1 MGSIYMIYVNEK
13 DLVVPGELLAEDDY
27 YPGRGTFEDDGKI
40 CSKLLG
46 LVSLRNKKI
55 SVIPLKSKYLPKK
68 GDVVIGKI
76 DDVRFSMWGVDINS
90 PYSGILPASEVFG
103 REKKELSRVF
113 DIGDVLFLRIVDVD
127 EVKKVKLGL
136 KGRGMGKFK
145 GGVIVDIAP
154 TKVPRLI
161 GKKGSMINMIKDKT
175 GCKIVVG
182 QNGLVWVKGN
192 EDMEQI
198 VKNII
203 KLIERE
209 AHTSGLTDRIKNK
222 LCLLID
228 GELPPE
234 EEEVEEEPEDDFE
247 EDAFEEGLKKPE
259 LQDFRDEVE
268 KELAEEGFVDEE
280 SEDFDEEDEDSED
293 DEFEEDLEDFNDES
307 EDYEDIEEE
316 FEDEDLD
323 DEEDESEDFEDIEE
337 EFEELEDEDSEEDS
351 EEDLDE
357 SEEEDEEDSEDEIEE
372 FDEDISDDQLEDAI
386 SEAISEDEEV
396 EEVEEESEE
405 EAEAESEEE
414 AEAESED
421 EETVEEEAEAESE
434 DEETAEEEIAE
445 EEADDESEEDDEE
458 KEEKSKKPN
467 FIDTYEYINEQKK
480 NNKSPFDLSRADNS
494 NSPTLNIS
502 KR

>member
-1 MGSIYMIYVNEK
+1 MIYVNEK

-203 KLIERE
+203 KLIEKE

-234 EEEVEEEPEDDFE
+234 EEEAEE

-268 KELAEEGFVDEE
+268 KELAEEGF
-280 SEDFDEEDEDSED
+280 
-293 DEFEEDLEDFNDES
+293 
-307 EDYEDIEEE
+307 
-316 FEDEDLD
+316 LD
-323 DEEDESEDFEDIEE
+323 
-337 EFEELEDEDSEEDS
+337 EDS
-351 EEDLDE
+351 EEDLDDE
-357 SEEEDEEDSEDEIEE
+357 DSEEEEFEDDVEDFNDETEDYEDIDEEDLDDEDSEDEDEEDLDDEDSEEEIEDFEDDISDEELEDVISDAISEDEEDVEEDSEDLEDSEEEISEEEAVEEDSEDEDAVEDEE
-372 FDEDISDDQLEDAI
+372 APE
-386 SEAISEDEEV
+386 EEV
-396 EEVEEESEE
+396 EEVASQED
-405 EAEAESEEE
+405 
-414 AEAESED
+414 SED
-421 EETVEEEAEAESE
+421 
-434 DEETAEEEIAE
+434 D
-445 EEADDESEEDDEE
+445 E

-467 FIDTYEYINEQKK
+467 FMDTYEFINEQKK
-480 NNKSPFDLSRADNS
+480 NNKSSFDLSRADNS
-494 NSPTLNIS
+494 KSPTLNIS
-502 KR
+502 QGRGI

>member
-1 MGSIYMIYVNEK
+1 MIYVNEK

-27 YPGRGTFEDDGKI
+27 YSGRGTFEDDGKI

-203 KLIERE
+203 KLIEKE

-234 EEEVEEEPEDDFE
+234 EEVVEEEEQVEDDFE
-247 EDAFEEGLKKPE
+247 EDAFEDGLKKPE
-259 LQDFRDEVE
+259 LQDFREEVE
-268 KELAEEGFVDEE
+268 KELAEEGFDV
-280 SEDFDEEDEDSED
+280 EEDEDLD
-293 DEFEEDLEDFNDES
+293 DSEEDVEEFNDES

-316 FEDEDLD
+316 FEDLDDGSEDAEDEDEEFEDLD
-323 DEEDESEDFEDIEE
+323 DGSEEKIDEFDEDVSD
-337 EFEELEDEDSEEDS
+337 EELEDV
-351 EEDLDE
+351 
-357 SEEEDEEDSEDEIEE
+357 
-372 FDEDISDDQLEDAI
+372 I
-386 SEAISEDEEV
+386 SEAISEDEV
-396 EEVEEESEE
+396 EDEAAEEDEPAEDAEETSQENAEEESG
-405 EAEAESEEE
+405 
-414 AEAESED
+414 D
-421 EETVEEEAEAESE
+421 ET
-434 DEETAEEEIAE
+434 
-445 EEADDESEEDDEE
+445 DEE
-458 KEEKSKKPN
+458 KGEKSKKPN
-467 FIDTYEYINEQKK
+467 FMDTYEYINEQKK
-480 NNKSPFDLSRADNS
+480 NNNKSSFDLSRADNS

-502 KR
+502 QRRGI

>member
-1 MGSIYMIYVNEK
+1 MIYVNEK

-234 EEEVEEEPEDDFE
+234 EEEVEEVEQEEEE

-268 KELAEEGFVDEE
+268 KELAEEGFI
-280 SEDFDEEDEDSED
+280 DEDSEEELDDDEDFED
-293 DEFEEDLEDFNDES
+293 DEFEEDLEDFNDET
-307 EDYEDIEEE
+307 EDYEDIDE
-316 FEDEDLD
+316 EDLD
-323 DEEDESEDFEDIEE
+323 DEDSEDEDEEEDEESEDDIEDFEDDISD
-337 EFEELEDEDSEEDS
+337 EELEDVISEAISEDDDEIVEESEDEEDVEEDVEEDSEYDEDLEDSEEES
-351 EEDLDE
+351 VEE
-357 SEEEDEEDSEDEIEE
+357 SEDEEDSEDDSEE
-372 FDEDISDDQLEDAI
+372 SPEE
-386 SEAISEDEEV
+386 EDEEAV
-396 EEVEEESEE
+396 E
-405 EAEAESEEE
+405 
-414 AEAESED
+414 ESED
-421 EETVEEEAEAESE
+421 EEDVEEDVEEDSE
-434 DEETAEEEIAE
+434 D
-445 EEADDESEEDDEE
+445 DS
-458 KEEKSKKPN
+458 KYEKSKKPN
-467 FIDTYEYINEQKK
+467 FMDTYEYINEQKK
-480 NNKSPFDLSRADNS
+480 NNKSSFDLSRADNS
-494 NSPTLNIS
+494 KSPTLNIS
-502 KR
+502 QGRGI

>member
-1 MGSIYMIYVNEK
+1 MIYVNEK

-203 KLIERE
+203 KLIEKE

-234 EEEVEEEPEDDFE
+234 EEEAEEAEQEVEE

-268 KELAEEGFVDEE
+268 KELAEEGFLDEDSE
-280 SEDFDEEDEDSED
+280 EDLDDEDSEEEEFEDDVEDFNDETEDYEDIDDEDLDEDEDSED
-293 DEFEEDLEDFNDES
+293 DEDDEDLETSEEEIEDFEDDISDEELEDVISDAISEDEEDVEEDSEDLED
-307 EDYEDIEEE
+307 
-316 FEDEDLD
+316 
-323 DEEDESEDFEDIEE
+323 
-337 EFEELEDEDSEEDS
+337 
-351 EEDLDE
+351 
-357 SEEEDEEDSEDEIEE
+357 SEEEAVEEDSEDEDAVEDEE
-372 FDEDISDDQLEDAI
+372 APE
-386 SEAISEDEEV
+386 EEV
-396 EEVEEESEE
+396 EELASQEDSE
-405 EAEAESEEE
+405 
-414 AEAESED
+414 
-421 EETVEEEAEAESE
+421 
-434 DEETAEEEIAE
+434 
-445 EEADDESEEDDEE
+445 DEE

-467 FIDTYEYINEQKK
+467 FMDTYEFINEQKK
-480 NNKSPFDLSRADNS
+480 NNKSSFDLSRADNS
-494 NSPTLNIS
+494 KSPTLNIS
-502 KR
+502 QGRGI

>member
-1 MGSIYMIYVNEK
+1 MGSICMIYVNEK

-203 KLIERE
+203 KLIEKE

-234 EEEVEEEPEDDFE
+234 EEEVEEIVEEEAEE

-268 KELAEEGFVDEE
+268 KELAEEGF
-280 SEDFDEEDEDSED
+280 
-293 DEFEEDLEDFNDES
+293 
-307 EDYEDIEEE
+307 
-316 FEDEDLD
+316 LD
-323 DEEDESEDFEDIEE
+323 
-337 EFEELEDEDSEEDS
+337 EDS
-351 EEDLDE
+351 EEDLDDE
-357 SEEEDEEDSEDEIEE
+357 DSEEEEFEDDVEDFNDETEDYEDIDEEDLDDEDSEDEDEEDLDDEDSEEEIEDFEDDISDEELEDVISDAISEDEEDVEEDSEDLEDSEEEISEEEAVEEDSEDEDAVEDEE
-372 FDEDISDDQLEDAI
+372 APE
-386 SEAISEDEEV
+386 EEV
-396 EEVEEESEE
+396 EEVASQED
-405 EAEAESEEE
+405 
-414 AEAESED
+414 SED
-421 EETVEEEAEAESE
+421 
-434 DEETAEEEIAE
+434 D
-445 EEADDESEEDDEE
+445 E

-467 FIDTYEYINEQKK
+467 FMDTYEFINEQKK
-480 NNKSPFDLSRADNS
+480 NNKSSFDLSRADNS
-494 NSPTLNIS
+494 KSPTLNIS
-502 KR
+502 QGRGI

>member
-1 MGSIYMIYVNEK
+1 MIYVNEK

-234 EEEVEEEPEDDFE
+234 EEEVEEVEQEEEEE

-268 KELAEEGFVDEE
+268 KELAEEGFIDED
-280 SEDFDEEDEDSED
+280 SEEDEDDDSED
-293 DEFEEDLEDFNDES
+293 DEFEEDLEDFNDET
-307 EDYEDIEEE
+307 EDYEDIDE
-316 FEDEDLD
+316 EDLD
-323 DEEDESEDFEDIEE
+323 DD
-337 EFEELEDEDSEEDS
+337 
-351 EEDLDE
+351 
-357 SEEEDEEDSEDEIEE
+357 EDSEDEDEDDDLETSDDDIEDFE
-372 FDEDISDDQLEDAI
+372 DDISDEELEDVI
-386 SEAISEDEEV
+386 SEAISEDEDEIV
-396 EEVEEESEE
+396 EESEDEEDVEEDSEESPEEEAVEESEE
-405 EAEAESEEE
+405 EN
-414 AEAESED
+414 ED
-421 EETVEEEAEAESE
+421 DS
-434 DEETAEEEIAE
+434 D
-445 EEADDESEEDDEE
+445 DDEDDS
-458 KEEKSKKPN
+458 KDEKSKKPN
-467 FIDTYEYINEQKK
+467 FMDTY
-480 NNKSPFDLSRADNS
+480 
-494 NSPTLNIS
+494 
-502 KR
+502 

>member
-1 MGSIYMIYVNEK
+1 MGSICMIYVNEK

-203 KLIERE
+203 KLIEKE

-234 EEEVEEEPEDDFE
+234 EEEAEEVEEEIE

-268 KELAEEGFVDEE
+268 KELAEEGF
-280 SEDFDEEDEDSED
+280 
-293 DEFEEDLEDFNDES
+293 
-307 EDYEDIEEE
+307 
-316 FEDEDLD
+316 LD
-323 DEEDESEDFEDIEE
+323 
-337 EFEELEDEDSEEDS
+337 EDS
-351 EEDLDE
+351 EEDLDDE
-357 SEEEDEEDSEDEIEE
+357 DSEEDDFEDDVEDFNDETEDYEDIDEEDLDDEDSEDEDDEDLETSEEEIEDFEDDISDEELEDVISDAISEDEDEIVVESEDEEDSEEE
-372 FDEDISDDQLEDAI
+372 
-386 SEAISEDEEV
+386 SEDEEDLETSEEESV
-396 EEVEEESEE
+396 EEESEDEEDVEEDAEDSEDAPEEEAEEEVEEETSEE
-405 EAEAESEEE
+405 E
-414 AEAESED
+414 SED
-421 EETVEEEAEAESE
+421 
-434 DEETAEEEIAE
+434 D
-445 EEADDESEEDDEE
+445 E

-467 FIDTYEYINEQKK
+467 FMDTYEFINEQKK
-480 NNKSPFDLSRADNS
+480 NNKSSFDLSRADNS
-494 NSPTLNIS
+494 KSPTLNIS
-502 KR
+502 QGRGI

>member
-1 MGSIYMIYVNEK
+1 MGSICMIYVNEK

-234 EEEVEEEPEDDFE
+234 EEEVEEIVEEEAEE

-268 KELAEEGFVDEE
+268 KELAEEGF
-280 SEDFDEEDEDSED
+280 
-293 DEFEEDLEDFNDES
+293 
-307 EDYEDIEEE
+307 
-316 FEDEDLD
+316 LD
-323 DEEDESEDFEDIEE
+323 D
-337 EFEELEDEDSEEDS
+337 DS
-351 EEDLDE
+351 EEDLDDDDSE
-357 SEEEDEEDSEDEIEE
+357 EDEFEDDVEDFNDETEDYEDIDEEDLDDEDSEDEDEEDLDDEDSEEEIEDFEDDISDEELEDVISDAISEDEEDVEEDSEDLEDSEEEISEEEAVEEDSEDEDAVEDEE
-372 FDEDISDDQLEDAI
+372 APE
-386 SEAISEDEEV
+386 EEV
-396 EEVEEESEE
+396 EEVASQED
-405 EAEAESEEE
+405 
-414 AEAESED
+414 SED
-421 EETVEEEAEAESE
+421 
-434 DEETAEEEIAE
+434 D
-445 EEADDESEEDDEE
+445 E

-467 FIDTYEYINEQKK
+467 FMDTYEFINEQKK
-480 NNKSPFDLSRADNS
+480 NNKSSFDLSRADNS
-494 NSPTLNIS
+494 KSPTLNIS
-502 KR
+502 QGRGI

>member
-1 MGSIYMIYVNEK
+1 MIYVNEK

-27 YPGRGTFEDDGKI
+27 YSGRGTFEDDGKI

-203 KLIERE
+203 KLIEKE

-234 EEEVEEEPEDDFE
+234 EEVAEEEEQVEDDFE
-247 EDAFEEGLKKPE
+247 EDAFEDGLKKPE

-268 KELAEEGFVDEE
+268 KELAEEGFDV
-280 SEDFDEEDEDSED
+280 EEDEDLD
-293 DEFEEDLEDFNDES
+293 DSEEDVEEFNDES

-316 FEDEDLD
+316 FEDLDDESEDAEDEDEDFEDLD
-323 DEEDESEDFEDIEE
+323 DE
-337 EFEELEDEDSEEDS
+337 
-351 EEDLDE
+351 
-357 SEEEDEEDSEDEIEE
+357 SEDEIEE
-372 FDEDISDDQLEDAI
+372 FDEDVSDEELEDVI
-386 SEAISEDEEV
+386 SEAISEDEV
-396 EEVEEESEE
+396 EDESAEEEEPAEDDAEEES
-405 EAEAESEEE
+405 
-414 AEAESED
+414 
-421 EETVEEEAEAESE
+421 V
-434 DEETAEEEIAE
+434 EETAEESDDAE
-445 EEADDESEEDDEE
+445 EETSQENAEEESDDETDEE

-467 FIDTYEYINEQKK
+467 FMDTYEYINEQKK
-480 NNKSPFDLSRADNS
+480 NNNKSSFDLSRADNS

-502 KR
+502 QRRGI

>member
-27 YPGRGTFEDDGKI
+27 YSGRGTFEDDGKI

-203 KLIERE
+203 KLIEKE

-234 EEEVEEEPEDDFE
+234 EEVAEEEEQVEDDFE
-247 EDAFEEGLKKPE
+247 EDAFEDGLKKPE
-259 LQDFRDEVE
+259 LQDFREEVE
-268 KELAEEGFVDEE
+268 KELAEEGFDV
-280 SEDFDEEDEDSED
+280 EEDEDLDDSE
-293 DEFEEDLEDFNDES
+293 EEDVEEFNDES

-316 FEDEDLD
+316 FEDLD
-323 DEEDESEDFEDIEE
+323 DE
-337 EFEELEDEDSEEDS
+337 
-351 EEDLDE
+351 
-357 SEEEDEEDSEDEIEE
+357 SEDEIEE
-372 FDEDISDDQLEDAI
+372 FDEDVSDEELEDVI
-386 SEAISEDEEV
+386 SEAISEDEV
-396 EEVEEESEE
+396 EDESAEEEEPAEDDAEEES
-405 EAEAESEEE
+405 
-414 AEAESED
+414 
-421 EETVEEEAEAESE
+421 V
-434 DEETAEEEIAE
+434 EETAEESDDAE
-445 EEADDESEEDDEE
+445 EETSQENAEEESDDETDEE

-467 FIDTYEYINEQKK
+467 FMDTYEYINEQKK
-480 NNKSPFDLSRADNS
+480 NNNKSSFDLSRADNS

-502 KR
+502 QRRGI